1 MNDYA
6 DSKVAWHGNCLAMLV
21 FTWPLCKNFDANEPD
36 LRPFD
41 SLRSIPIMIRQSCI
55 FSVLLGFAS
64 VLAAGSA
71 LAADTIKPTTGKAAG
86 SERAYEDTVN
96 KAIEYFRT
104 KGQAANG
111 SYSAEA
117 SPAITALVTTSILR
131 AGRTADDP
139 LVAKSLAY
147 LQGLV
152 RADGGIYAENSK
164 HENYETCVAIQ
175 CFAAANRDKRYDELL
190 KKAEAF
196 VKGIQWD
203 ESEGLDKS
211 SINYGGAGYGNS
223 KRPDLSNTAFL
234 IDALKSTGRGTD
246 DEAIR
251 KALVFV
257 SRCQNL
263 ETEYNTTEFAA
274 KNPDGGFYYTPAAG
288 GASMAGKTEQG
299 GLRSYGSMTYAGLK
313 SMIFAGLGPDDPRV
327 KAATKWLADNYKLD
341 ENPGMG
347 TAGLYYYYNTFAK
360 ALSATGLDT
369 FQDAAGKKHDW
380 RGDLIVALASRQKA
394 DGSWVNENNRWLEG
408 DPNLVTAYA
417 LLALTYCRE
426 KN

>member
-1 MNDYA
+1 
-6 DSKVAWHGNCLAMLV
+6 
-21 FTWPLCKNFDANEPD
+21 
-36 LRPFD
+36 
-41 SLRSIPIMIRQSCI
+41 MIRLLRV
-55 FSVLLGFAS
+55 FSVLLGFAI
-64 VLAAGSA
+64 AGASGGVF
-71 LAADTIKPTTGKAAG
+71 AADAAKPATSKAAG
-86 SERAYEDTVN
+86 NDRVYQDTVN

-117 SPAITALVTTSILR
+117 SPAITALVTTAILR
-131 AGRTADDP
+131 AGRTVDDP
-139 LVAKSLAY
+139 LVAKSLVY
-147 LQGLV
+147 LQTLV

-164 HENYETCVAIQ
+164 HQNYETCVAIQ

-203 ESEGLDKS
+203 ASEGHDKS
-211 SINYGGAGYGNS
+211 SVNYGGAGYGNS

-234 IDALKSTGRGTD
+234 IDALKSAGRGPD
-246 DEAIR
+246 DEAIQ

-274 KNPDGGFYYTPAAG
+274 KDPDGGFYYTPAAG
-288 GASMAGKTEQG
+288 GSSQAGKTEKG

-313 SMIFAGLGPDDPRV
+313 SMIFAGLAPDDPRV
-327 KAATKWLADNYKLD
+327 KAATKWLAQNYTLD
-341 ENPGMG
+341 ENPGLG
-347 TAGLYYYYNTFAK
+347 NAALYYYYHTFAK
-360 ALSATGLDT
+360 TLSAAGLDT
-369 FQDAAGKKHDW
+369 FQDAAGTKHDW
-380 RGDLIVALASRQKA
+380 RKDLIGALASRQKP

-408 DPNLVTAYA
+408 DPNLVTAYS